1 MYLDCVSSCSFIIN
15 SYHFSISARP
25 SPPFTH
31 IDVIPTSL
39 RCHRGVVTKGGRIN
53 HCAASLLINA
63 IIYFI
68 GGEGVRKGLVGGVR
82 KD

>member
-1 MYLDCVSSCSFIIN
+1 
-15 SYHFSISARP
+15 
-25 SPPFTH
+25 
-31 IDVIPTSL
+31 
-39 RCHRGVVTKGGRIN
+39 VTKGGRIN